1 MVVSRGQLVE
11 IGGSYRMP
19 DIMTAARCRMVEV
32 GTTNRTHV
40 RDYERAVTERTAALL
55 HVHTSNYRVLGF
67 VSTPTVAE
75 MVELGRKHALLV
87 IDDLGSG
94 LLDER
99 LVRTREPEPDDDPEP
114 AA

>member
-1 MVVSRGQLVE
+1 M
-11 IGGSYRMP
+11 I
-19 DIMTAARCRMVEV
+19 EV

-40 RDYERAVTERTAALL
+40 RDYEHAVTDQTAALL

-75 MVELGRKHALLV
+75 MVELGRKHSLLV

-99 LVRTREPEPDDDPEP
+99 LVRPSEPEIEDRPERG
-114 AA
+114 ARAGARRRR